1 MKDFINNLSIDELIL
16 YANSVLKRTK
26 DVKKKS
32 KMWESQLQIIRK
44 KNQQLKL
51 ELEQLYDYKKF

>member
-1 MKDFINNLSIDELIL
+1 MEDFINNLSIDKLIL
-16 YANSVLKRTK
+16 YVNSVLKRAE

>member
-1 MKDFINNLSIDELIL
+1 MEDFINNLSIDELIL
-16 YANSVLKRTK
+16 YANSVLKRAK
-26 DVKKKS
+26 DVKKKF

>member
-1 MKDFINNLSIDELIL
+1 MEDFINNLSIDELIL
-16 YANSVLKRTK
+16 YANSVLKRAK
-26 DVKKKS
+26 DIKKKS

-51 ELEQLYDYKKF
+51 ERTIIWL

>member
-1 MKDFINNLSIDELIL
+1 MEDFINNLSIDELIL
-16 YANSVLKRTK
+16 YANSVLKRAK